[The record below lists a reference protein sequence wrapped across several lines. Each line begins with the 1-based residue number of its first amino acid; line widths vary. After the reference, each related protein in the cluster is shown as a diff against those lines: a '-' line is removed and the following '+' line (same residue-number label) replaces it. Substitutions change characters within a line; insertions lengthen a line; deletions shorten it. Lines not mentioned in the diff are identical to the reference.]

1 LCAGLALLLLH
12 VLFFS
17 FYFYFPMAGRARA
30 ACKDRAH
37 RLGPCDRVASDRAG
51 AAPRGFGSFSGC
63 RRVDGGGGSTAAAAK
78 AFLSSLHVFVGFVAA
93 ARRRRRAVALLRT

>member
-51 AAPRGFGSFSGC
+51 AAPRGFGSFSGSLSAG
-63 RRVDGGGGSTAAAAK
+63 RRRRRLDGGGSQG
-78 AFLSSLHVFVGFVAA
+78 FVFVGFVAA